1 MDSLKDK
8 IKLIEKEEILR
19 ALRDSRWVMA
29 KAARQLGITERMI
42 GYKIKKYGLRI
53 KEVRWVE
60 GARQLNTDLE
70 KTIRETIKKEETMKR
85 FTSILVLT
93 LILAGLAGFTGLVYA
108 EEKGLTAPAASESV
122 VGQAPAEPAPV
133 APLKIDTGDTAWMIV
148 ATALVMLMSI
158 PGLALFYGG
167 LAKRK
172 DSLNT
177 MAMTFVTFCIVSVL
191 WVIYGYT
198 FSFGTDIGGLIGGA
212 EKLMLK
218 GIGPNSIS
226 DMAKTIPEFVFLAY
240 QLTFAAITVALA
252 SGAYIE
258 RMKFS
263 AWIIFSVLWMTIVYL
278 PVAHWVWG
286 GGFLAKLGALDFA
299 GGTVVHVNAGIAA
312 LVGALVL
319 GKRHEKALLP
329 GNLTLVVTGAGLL
342 WFGWF
347 GFNAGS
353 ALAANGL
360 AGAAFLNTNTAT
372 AVAAISWMVVEW
384 LHSGKPTVLGLASGA
399 VGGLVAITPAAGFVN
414 ISGAI
419 IIGIAAGIIP
429 FFSVAVMK
437 AKLGYDDTLDA
448 FGIHGVGGTVGAILT
463 GVFADPSINEAGRGL
478 LYGNPRQLLIQL
490 AAVGT
495 TIVYSAVM
503 TFVIFMIL
511 KAVVGLRVDMED
523 EIMGLDDS
531 QHGEK
536 AYNL

>member
-1 MDSLKDK
+1 MNRL
-8 IKLIEKEEILR
+8 
-19 ALRDSRWVMA
+19 V
-29 KAARQLGITERMI
+29 
-42 GYKIKKYGLRI
+42 GL
-53 KEVRWVE
+53 
-60 GARQLNTDLE
+60 
-70 KTIRETIKKEETMKR
+70 
-85 FTSILVLT
+85 LVL
-93 LILAGLAGFTGLVYA
+93 LCIL
-108 EEKGLTAPAASESV
+108 GLTGAVFADETSVTAGAPTSAPAA
-122 VGQAPAEPAPV
+122 AAA
-133 APLKIDTGDTAWMIV
+133 AALKIDTGDTAWMIV

-177 MAMTFVTFCIVSVL
+177 MAMTFVAFCIASIL
-191 WVIYGYT
+191 WVMYGYT
-198 FSFGTDIGGLIGGA
+198 FSFGTDIGGFIGGA

-226 DMAKTIPEFVFLAY
+226 DLAKTIPEYIFIVY

-263 AWIIFSVLWMTIVYL
+263 AWIIFSVLWMTLVYI

-319 GKRHEKALLP
+319 GRRREKSLLP

-353 ALAANGL
+353 ALGANGL
-360 AGAAFLNTNTAT
+360 AGAAFINTNTAT
-372 AVAAISWMVVEW
+372 AVAAISWLVVEW
-384 LHSGKPTVLGLASGA
+384 MHSKKPTVLGLASGA

-414 ISGAI
+414 ISGAMV
-419 IIGIAAGIIP
+419 IGLAAGIIP
-429 FFSVAVMK
+429 FFAVAWLK
-437 AKLGYDDTLDA
+437 PKLGYDDTLDA
-448 FGIHGVGGTVGAILT
+448 FGIHGIGGTLGAILT
-463 GVFADPSINEAGRGL
+463 GVFADPSINEAGKGL
-478 LYGNPRQLLIQL
+478 LYGNPGQLLTQL
-490 AAVGT
+490 IAVGV

-503 TFVIFMIL
+503 TLIIFMII
-511 KAVVGLRVDMED
+511 KVVVGLRVDPED
-523 EIMGLDDS
+523 EMLGLDES

>member
-1 MDSLKDK
+1 MEEKMK
-8 IKLIEKEEILR
+8 ILGSKKFIIL
-19 ALRDSRWVMA
+19 ALLLMSVAAFTPALVMA
-29 KAARQLGITERMI
+29 QEAAP
-42 GYKIKKYGLRI
+42 
-53 KEVRWVE
+53 
-60 GARQLNTDLE
+60 
-70 KTIRETIKKEETMKR
+70 
-85 FTSILVLT
+85 S
-93 LILAGLAGFTGLVYA
+93 
-108 EEKGLTAPAASESV
+108 AST
-122 VGQAPAEPAPV
+122 PAP
-133 APLKIDTGDTAWMIV
+133 KIDTGDTAWMIV

-177 MAMTFVTFCIVSVL
+177 MAMTFVTFCIVSLL

-198 FSFGTDIGGLIGGA
+198 FSFGTDIRGIIGGA
-212 EKLMLK
+212 ERLFLK
-218 GIGPNSIS
+218 GIGVNSIS
-226 DMAKTIPEFVFLAY
+226 DAAKTIPEFIFIVY

-263 AWIIFSVLWMTIVYL
+263 AWILFSVLWMTIVYV

-299 GGTVVHVNAGIAA
+299 GGTVVHINAGIAA
-312 LVGALVL
+312 LVGALIL
-319 GKRHEKALLP
+319 GKRREKPILP
-329 GNLTLVVTGAGLL
+329 SNLTLVITGAGLL

-360 AGAAFLNTNTAT
+360 AGVAFINTNTAT
-372 AVAAISWMVVEW
+372 AVAALSWMFIEW

-419 IIGIAAGIIP
+419 VIGIAAGIIP
-429 FFSVAVMK
+429 FYAVAKLKPM
-437 AKLGYDDTLDA
+437 LGYDDTLDA
-448 FGIHGVGGTVGAILT
+448 FGIHGIGGTIGAILT
-463 GVFADPSINEAGRGL
+463 GVFADPAINGAKGL
-478 LYGNPRQLLIQL
+478 LYGNPGQLWTQLI
-490 AAVGT
+490 AVGVT
-495 TIVYSAVM
+495 LAYSGVM
-503 TFVIFMIL
+503 TFLIFMVI
-511 KAVVGLRVDMED
+511 KALIGIRADAEQEMVGLD
-523 EIMGLDDS
+523 ES